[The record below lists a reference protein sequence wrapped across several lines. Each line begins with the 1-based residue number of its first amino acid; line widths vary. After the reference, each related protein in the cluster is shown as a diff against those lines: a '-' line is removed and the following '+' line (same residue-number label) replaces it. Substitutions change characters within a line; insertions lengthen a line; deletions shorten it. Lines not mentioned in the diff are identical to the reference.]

1 MRWEGVRALAAVVII
16 TSIRPAGPPPPSPP
30 PSVYTQTCVATFPPP
45 STSAPNK
52 RIPNSAASDRL
63 LEEEGWK
70 GKKERKGIS
79 VWVSLPPLL
88 LLILPPPLLA
98 YLCER
103 ERERARRLLLFYIL
117 FLPWRGL
124 LVCSPFLFSS
134 FTGNC
139 ILFLPHHEMKL
150 IKIEQ
155 KHIRGLWV
163 FGNCNCHFIR
173 ICLRYLPTMGAAAP
187 PPKRIAGSVWARE
200 RTRLLF
206 HLPPQCPPP
215 SANPIF
221 FSPRSIFEK
230 KTSLGHN
237 KGGGLFTL
245 LKFVWE
251 AVNSPPSYIN
261 PPLFFASKVMWET
274 YASTQKIART
284 PHFPVDVKG
293 EGAHFQF
300 AQDDDRQ
307 NGSLFLGGRRSLL
320 GSVVSR

>member
-16 TSIRPAGPPPPSPP
+16 TAIRPAGPPPPSPP

-45 STSAPNK
+45 STFAPNK

-103 ERERARRLLLFYIL
+103 ERERKKASSILYSLSAMAGFACLLAFSFL
-117 FLPWRGL
+117 FLYGKL
-124 LVCSPFLFSS
+124 YFF
-134 FTGNC
+134 
-139 ILFLPHHEMKL
+139 FLPHHEMKL
-150 IKIEQ
+150 KIEQ

-200 RTRLLF
+200 RTRFLF
-206 HLPPQCPPP
+206 HLRPQCPPL

-230 KTSLGHN
+230 KNL
-237 KGGGLFTL
+237 
-245 LKFVWE
+245 
-251 AVNSPPSYIN
+251 
-261 PPLFFASKVMWET
+261 
-274 YASTQKIART
+274 ARS
-284 PHFPVDVKG
+284 
-293 EGAHFQF
+293 Q
-300 AQDDDRQ
+300 
-307 NGSLFLGGRRSLL
+307 
-320 GSVVSR
+320 